1 MTSEIIASILTPIII
16 LLIYTYLLLKD
27 KWSK

>member
-1 MTSEIIASILTPIII
+1 MTSEIIATILTPIII
-16 LLIYTYLLLKD
+16 LLTFTYLFLKD

>member
-1 MTSEIIASILTPIII
+1 MTSEIIATILTPIII
-16 LLIYTYLLLKD
+16 LSIYTYLLLKD